1 MEAVKQKL
9 AVSQQVDEVEVAMDR
24 ILQEQVVDRLSGSQ
38 DSMQGMQDT
47 LTRKLSR
54 NIMAMFGKQ

>member
-24 ILQEQVVDRLSGSQ
+24 ILQEQVVDRLSGPQ